1 MGLKILLVLAVLSLT
16 SPGFCQDNGDFFEK
30 NYAANPLDQKSA
42 SSVDSQSDVKPPDQ
56 TVKTEPKLVQ
66 EEKSFNEV
74 DTSVETLRT
83 DAGQRINWIGLIVS
97 IKNGS
102 LLDKSF
108 STLQKIT
115 RRHDLSIGPIY
126 LLGIPTE
133 LSKHSALLS
142 EVAIRGGSLNLQENP
157 PKEFPVT
164 KSPSW
169 IISVE
174 KGEILLDGIIDPTL
188 FFNDQGHY
196 IGDPSAEIKK

>member
-56 TVKTEPKLVQ
+56 TVKKEPKLVQ

-97 IKNGS
+97 IKNES

-196 IGDPSAEIKK
+196 IGDPSAEIKQ